1 MSQRSRKK
9 DDPVLYE
16 DFIEFATKVES
27 RLTQLETDQRWIK
40 ESLRD
45 LKSSIEKIKW
55 WILAGLVGSTV
66 LYILSRLVMG

>member
-27 RLTQLETDQRWIK
+27 RLTQLETDQKWVR
-40 ESLRD
+40 ESLKE
-45 LKSSIEKIKW
+45 LKLSVEKIKW
-55 WILAGLVGSTV
+55 WILVGLVSSAA
-66 LYILSRLVMG
+66 LYILSRLVVG